1 MEDKPRDVLR
11 PTDAE
16 AIRLAKTLLRGARYG
31 ALGVLDPQTGAP
43 MVSRVATATDHDGTP
58 LILVS
63 GLSAHTGGLLA
74 DRRCSLLLGEP
85 GKGDPL
91 AHPRIT
97 VACEAETIAR
107 DDPRHARIEWRFL
120 SRNPK
125 SKLYAGFPDFSF
137 FRLQPLSA
145 SLNGG
150 FGKAYAL
157 TPADLLTSGVAVEAI
172 AATERGAVEHMN
184 GDHADAVARYARHFG
199 KISDRADW
207 TMTGVD
213 AEGFDLTAGDR
224 TLRIFFA
231 TPLESPQDVH
241 KTLVAMAIEA
251 RKAEADGAT
260 G

>member
-1 MEDKPRDVLR
+1 MVEEPKGVLR

-31 ALGVLDPQTGAP
+31 ALGVTDPETGAP
-43 MVSRVATATDHDGTP
+43 MVSRVATATDHDGAP

-63 GLSAHTGGLLA
+63 ALAAHTGGLLA
-74 DRRCSLLLGEP
+74 QPRCSLLLGEP

-91 AHPRIT
+91 AHPRVT
-97 VACEAETIAR
+97 VACKAERIAR

-150 FGKAYAL
+150 FGRAYAL
-157 TPADLLTSGVAVEAI
+157 TPGDLLVPGPAAEAI
-172 AATERGAVEHMN
+172 AATERSAVEHMN

-199 KISDRADW
+199 KAAGKANW

-213 AEGFDLTAGDR
+213 AEGFDLAAGDR

-231 TPLESPQDVH
+231 TSLESPQDVH
-241 KTLVAMAIEA
+241 RTLVAMAGEV
-251 RKAEADGAT
+251 RRAEADAAG
-260 G
+260 